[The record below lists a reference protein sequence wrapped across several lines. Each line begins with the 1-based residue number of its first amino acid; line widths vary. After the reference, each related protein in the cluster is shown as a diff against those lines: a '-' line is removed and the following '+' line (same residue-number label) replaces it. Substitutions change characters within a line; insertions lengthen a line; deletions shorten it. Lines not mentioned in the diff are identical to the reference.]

1 MPTKAEKMQSLF
13 EAGEKKEKF
22 AMSFEE
28 VKQHAEG
35 CQLCRLK
42 DSRTRVVFGEGSLTA
57 ELMFIGEAPGEVEDA
72 QGRPFVGPAG
82 QKLTEILASV
92 GIKREE
98 VYISNV
104 VKCRPPQNRT
114 PLKDEM
120 ETCFPYLE
128 AQIKHIEPKIIITL
142 GNVPTQLLLG
152 TSEGINNLRG
162 KFFTWKD
169 NIEIFPMFH
178 PSYLLRNPSKEKGSP
193 KYLTWQD
200 IQTVKERLDE
210 LRKSHGSGTSSES

>member
-1 MPTKAEKMQSLF
+1 MRSLF
-13 EAGEKKEKF
+13 ETGERKKQP

-28 VKQHAEG
+28 AKQRAEG

-42 DSRTRVVFGEGSLTA
+42 DSRTRVVFGEGSPKA
-57 ELMFIGEAPGEVEDA
+57 ELMFIGEAPGEVEDD

-98 VYISNV
+98 VFITNT
-104 VKCRPPQNRT
+104 VKCKPPSNRT

-120 ETCFPYLE
+120 AACFPYLE
-128 AQIKHIEPKIIITL
+128 AQIKHIKPKIIITL

-162 KFFTWKD
+162 KFFRWKD

-210 LRKSHGSGTSSES
+210 LRKSDGSGADTKS